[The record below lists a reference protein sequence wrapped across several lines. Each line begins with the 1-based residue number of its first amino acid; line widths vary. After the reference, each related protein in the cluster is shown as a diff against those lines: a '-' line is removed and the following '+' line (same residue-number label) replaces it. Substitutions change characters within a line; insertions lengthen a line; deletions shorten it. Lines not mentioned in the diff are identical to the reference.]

1 MVAGVAP
8 WPFDFAADTLAPLA
22 EGWVGWTAEDFA
34 DLAADF
40 ETGLTDTLALIAD
53 LAVGFADGFV
63 AGLAGDFAAEVAG
76 AAPRGGDTL
85 TDVLGVDLAL
95 AMDGMR
101 WVRSLALLPGVV

>member
-1 MVAGVAP
+1 M
-8 WPFDFAADTLAPLA
+8 
-22 EGWVGWTAEDFA
+22 
-34 DLAADF
+34 AADF

-63 AGLAGDFAAEVAG
+63 AGLAGDFAAEVGG